1 VDLLKAANDAV
12 AAAKALGASHVAASS
27 YRDREVGVDFR
38 DGKVEKVSEATTF
51 GLSLELFVEGR
62 YAVVATSDLRHEAL
76 SAFLSDAVAM
86 TRLLSPDPFRALPDP
101 RLYVPQATLDLELED
116 PSYESLTGVRR
127 RELAAE
133 AEASARKTG
142 GDRVI
147 SVTTGVSDS
156 QIESCR
162 VHSNGFEGR
171 TRQTAFWISAEVSL
185 QDPDG
190 RRPEESDARG
200 ARFRADLPTA
210 VDVGRAAAER
220 ALGRIGSGKA
230 PSGTMPIVV
239 DARVAGRLV
248 RLLMAPMSGAAL
260 QQKQSFVDGKVGEQ
274 ITSARL
280 SLLDEPLIPRG
291 LGSRRYDSE
300 GIAARPMPVIEAGV
314 LKNVY
319 VDCYYARK
327 LGVAPTTRSSSN
339 LVLGLGDRDAAA
351 MVADAGRGLFVTGFL
366 GGNSNATTGDFSLG
380 VQGLLIEGG
389 KVGRPVG
396 EMNISGNH
404 LQLWPRLR
412 EVGNDP
418 YRWSSLQTPTMLFD
432 DVQVAGA

>member
-1 VDLLKAANDAV
+1 MDLLKVATDAV
-12 AAAKALGASHVAASS
+12 AMAKQLGASNVAASA
-27 YRDREVGVDFR
+27 YRDREVGVDYR

-76 SAFLSDAVAM
+76 GVFLGDAVAM
-86 TRLLSPDPFRALPDP
+86 TRLLAPDPFRALPDP
-101 RLYVPQATLDLELED
+101 RLYAGQSSLDLELED
-116 PSYESLTGVRR
+116 PSYEALTGIRR

-133 AEASARKTG
+133 AEAEARKAG
-142 GDRVI
+142 GERVI

-200 ARFRADLPTA
+200 ARFRGDLPTA
-210 VDVGRAAAER
+210 VDVGRTAAER

-239 DARVAGRLV
+239 AGRVAGRLV

-260 QQKQSFVDGKVGEQ
+260 QQKQSFVDGRLGQ
-274 ITSARL
+274 ALASPRL
-280 SLLDEPLIPRG
+280 SIIDDPLIPRG

-300 GIAARPMPVIEAGV
+300 GIAARSMPVLEAGV
-314 LKNVY
+314 LRNVY

-327 LGVAPTTRSSSN
+327 LGVSPTTRSSSN
-339 LVLGLGDRDAAA
+339 LVMGLGDRDADALI
-351 MVADAGRGLFVTGFL
+351 ADAGRGLYVTGFL

-380 VQGLLIEGG
+380 VQGFLIEAG
-389 KVGRPVG
+389 KVGRPIG

-404 LQLWPRLR
+404 LQLWPRLAA
-412 EVGNDP
+412 VGNDP
-418 YRWSSLQTPTMLFD
+418 YLWSSLQSPTMLFE

>member
-1 VDLLKAANDAV
+1 MDLLKVAHDAV
-12 AAAKALGASHVAASS
+12 ASARKLGAAHVAASS

-38 DGKVEKVSEATTF
+38 DGRVEKVSEATTF

-76 SAFLSDAVAM
+76 SAFLADAVAM
-86 TRLLSPDPFRALPDP
+86 TRILSPDPFRALPDP
-101 RLYVPQATLDLELED
+101 RLYAGQSTLDLELED
-116 PSYESLTGVRR
+116 PSYEGLTGVRR

-133 AEASARKTG
+133 AEASARRTG

-156 QIESCR
+156 QIEGCR

-171 TRQTAFWISAEVSL
+171 SRQTAFWISAEVSL

-200 ARFRADLPTA
+200 ARFRGDLPTA
-210 VDVGRAAAER
+210 EDVGRIAAER
-220 ALGRIGSGKA
+220 ALGRIGSQKA

-239 DARVAGRLV
+239 DGRVAGRLV

-260 QQKQSFVDGKVGEQ
+260 QQKQSFVDGKVGA
-274 ITSARL
+274 TLASACL
-280 SLLDEPLIPRG
+280 SLTDEPLIPRG

-300 GIAARPMPVIEAGV
+300 GIAAKRMPVIEAGV
-314 LKNVY
+314 LRSLY

-327 LGVAPTTRSSSN
+327 LGVPPTTRSSSN
-339 LVLGLGDRDAAA
+339 LVMGLGEKGAGALL
-351 MVADAGRGLFVTGFL
+351 ADAGRGLFVTGF
-366 GGNSNATTGDFSLG
+366 SVA
-380 VQGLLIEGG
+380 
-389 KVGRPVG
+389 
-396 EMNISGNH
+396 
-404 LQLWPRLR
+404 
-412 EVGNDP
+412 
-418 YRWSSLQTPTMLFD
+418 TPTPRPGTSRS
-432 DVQVAGA
+432 ACRAS